1 MAKPEPQILQMV
13 AQNTSFKW
21 TDSPDADKYSVC
33 VHCGFCLEVCPTY
46 QELENENESPRGRV
60 YLIKQAA
67 EGVLP
72 LDSSVIDP
80 VFNCLDCRA
89 CETVCPS
96 GVQVGALIEEAR
108 GQVYYSGGHSTG
120 AKKAVEILFLR
131 MIFPHPKR
139 LRTMGKLL
147 RLYQKLGA
155 RKLVHKTGVLS
166 VLPRHLRDMEAVLP
180 NIPVQAALVSLP
192 TRISAEGPV
201 KKGTA
206 ALFTGCVMDVLF
218 SDINRATAR
227 VSTRNGLEVVV
238 PKEQICCGALQV
250 HAGYRDQAREMARHN
265 IDVFLGSGV
274 DYVIINAAGCGAAL
288 KEYPEL
294 FRDDPVY
301 REKAEHFSKKV
312 RDISELLVEVGFEAP
327 KGEVERTITYHDACH
342 LCHAQKVRSQPRQ
355 ILRSIPGLNLIE
367 MQDSERCC
375 GSAGI
380 YNITHPEMAGNL
392 LEAKMDNVPEQAESI
407 VMGNPGCMLQI
418 KVGVERRK
426 ENLEVLH
433 TVELLDLAYQREA
446 KSND

>member
-13 AQNTSFKW
+13 AQDTAFKW
-21 TDSPDADKYSVC
+21 ADAPEEDKYSVC

-46 QELENENESPRGRV
+46 QVLGNENESPRGRV

-108 GQVYYSGGHSTG
+108 GQVYYAERSKG
-120 AKKAVEILFLR
+120 AKKAVENLFLR
-131 MIFPHPKR
+131 GIFPHPKR
-139 LRTMGKLL
+139 LQAMGKLM
-147 RLYQKLGA
+147 RFYQKSGA
-155 RKLVHKTGVLS
+155 RKLVHKSGFMK
-166 VLPRHLRDMEAVLP
+166 VLPKHLRDMEAVLP
-180 NIPVQAALVSLP
+180 DIPVEPALNSLP
-192 TRISAEGPV
+192 ERIPAQGPV

-206 ALFTGCVMDVLF
+206 ALFTGCVMDVMF

-227 VSTRNGLEVVV
+227 VSTRNGLEVIV
-238 PKEQICCGALQV
+238 PQDQICCGALQV
-250 HAGYRDQAREMARHN
+250 HAGDRDQAREMARHN
-265 IDVFLGSGV
+265 IDVFLESDA

-301 REKAEHFSKKV
+301 HEKAERFSHKV
-312 RDISELLVEVGFEAP
+312 RDISELLVQVGFEPP
-327 KGEVERTITYHDACH
+327 KGRVERTITYHDACH
-342 LCHAQKVRSQPRQ
+342 LCHAQKIRSQPRQ

-380 YNITHPEMAGNL
+380 YNVTHPEMAGNL
-392 LEAKMDNVPEQAESI
+392 LETKMDNVPEEAEAI
-407 VMGNPGCMLQI
+407 AMGNPGCMLQI
-418 KVGVERRK
+418 KVGALRRQ
-426 ENLEVLH
+426 EDLEVLH

-446 KSND
+446 KSNG